1 MGSNRDLLWQR
12 LWYEGKPRWL
22 LLLLIPC
29 SWLFR
34 LIAGLRRVAYRVGMF
49 RVRRVSRPVIVIGNI
64 SVGGTG
70 KTPFVIWMTRFLQGQ
85 GRRVGVV
92 LRGYGGDSAHWPRDV
107 YADTPATEVGDE
119 PVLHAASTGAIVVA
133 GPDRVAAANRAIERG
148 ADIVLTDDGLQ
159 HYRLGRDGE
168 IAVIDAQRR
177 LGNRRLLPAGPLRE
191 PASRLRSVDLIV
203 RTQRGGT
210 AAAESARP
218 EEVIAEARLGEAVA
232 LLTGGTRPLNSFQGT
247 RVHAIAAI
255 GNPGAF
261 FASLREAGLDIV
273 EHAYPDHGV
282 LTRSEITFD
291 DDTPVLMTEKDAV
304 KCRSLADGRHWAVR
318 LDTTVDA
325 EGSVLIGALVDRVM
339 RSHAGTR

>member
-1 MGSNRDLLWQR
+1 MASNRDLLWQR

-34 LIAGLRRVAYRVGMF
+34 LIAGLRRAAYRVGVF
-49 RVRRVSRPVIVIGNI
+49 RVQRVSRPVIVIGNI

-107 YADTPATEVGDE
+107 YADTPASEVGDE
-119 PVLHAASTGAIVVA
+119 PVLHAASTNAIVVA
-133 GPDRVAAANRAIERG
+133 GPDRVAAAHRAIERG
-148 ADIVLTDDGLQ
+148 AEIVLTDDGLQ

-168 IAVIDAQRR
+168 IAVVDAQRG

-203 RTQRGGT
+203 KTRRSGVVTP
-210 AAAESARP
+210 ASAV
-218 EEVIAEARLGEAVA
+218 EKEVIADARIGDAVA
-232 LLTGGTRPLNSFQGT
+232 LLAGGTRPLDSFRGM
-247 RVHAIAAI
+247 RVHALAAI

-261 FASLREAGLDIV
+261 FSSLRHAGLEIV
-273 EHAYPDHGV
+273 EHPYPDHSV
-282 LTRSEITFD
+282 LTRAEITFD
-291 DDTPVLMTEKDAV
+291 DDAPVLMTEKDAV
-304 KCRSLADGRHWAVR
+304 KCRALADGRHWAVR
-318 LDTTVDA
+318 LDTILDA
-325 EGSVLIGALVDRVM
+325 GGTALIGELVDRVM